1 VNVIGCFAIGLIC
14 GWLSH
19 AVFSADFKQGTSLLL
34 VTGVCGGFT
43 TFSTFALDAVKYFEG
58 GNAIAGL
65 TYIFL
70 SLLLGVVLCTLG
82 LWIGAKI

>member
-1 VNVIGCFAIGLIC
+1 M
-14 GWLSH
+14 
-19 AVFSADFKQGTSLLL
+19 LL